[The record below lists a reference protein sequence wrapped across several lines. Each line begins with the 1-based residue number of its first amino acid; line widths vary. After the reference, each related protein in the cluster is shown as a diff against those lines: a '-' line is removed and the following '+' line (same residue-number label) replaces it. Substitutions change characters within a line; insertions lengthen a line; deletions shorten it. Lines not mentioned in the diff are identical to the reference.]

1 MTHDFCCSF
10 GLKFPALPPGESFFC
25 AKKVGSFS
33 SEREK
38 SLKYLRLKAFW
49 RGRIPLGVLLMAKV
63 LSPSFFLAWRKLLGG
78 LNGCIMSG

>member
-1 MTHDFCCSF
+1 MLCLNLSVLVKRVVQ
-10 GLKFPALPPGESFFC
+10 GGRGESFFC